1 MSRRQEH
8 CADVGLKAAAG
19 EGVKIGLTALEVI
32 LRLSLMKR
40 IHLSSLA
47 LLLISALMSPSAQA
61 SERRFGYTYPTLTSP
76 AGEVELEN
84 WLTWKSR
91 PGAIR
96 SLEVRHELEI
106 GLTDKTQIGF
116 SAVNW
121 KYDARARGSSYQNT
135 SVELIHNLSNPAT
148 DFLGSAVYG
157 EISAGERS
165 AAFEGKLLLE
175 KRIGRWVI
183 GWNGVFESEWEGDKF
198 ADFQESS
205 GELGQT
211 FGIAYDLTK
220 SLSCGVEAVHK
231 TSLEKWHAPRSS
243 QLYCGPNVT
252 FRRGHFFTG
261 LTALFQTTNRTGD
274 PSLQSR
280 LMVGVEF

>member
-1 MSRRQEH
+1 MKR
-8 CADVGLKAAAG
+8 
-19 EGVKIGLTALEVI
+19 T
-32 LRLSLMKR
+32 RLSVV
-40 IHLSSLA
+40 A
-47 LLLISALMSPSAQA
+47 LLIISALSSPSAQA

-91 PGAIR
+91 PGALR

-106 GLTDKTQIGF
+106 GLTDRTQIGIYV
-116 SAVNW
+116 ANW
-121 KYDARARGSSYQNT
+121 NYDARGRSSEYQN
-135 SVELIHNLSNPAT
+135 SALELIHNLTNPAT
-148 DFLGSAVYG
+148 DFLGSALYG

-220 SLSCGVEAVHK
+220 SLSCGLEAVHK
-231 TSLEKWHAPRSS
+231 TTLEKWHAPGSP
-243 QLYCGPNVT
+243 QIYCGPNVT

-261 LTALFQTTNRTGD
+261 LTALFQTTNRTGE

-280 LMVGVEF
+280 LIVGIEF

>member
-1 MSRRQEH
+1 
-8 CADVGLKAAAG
+8 
-19 EGVKIGLTALEVI
+19 
-32 LRLSLMKR
+32 MKR
-40 IHLSSLA
+40 IHLPSLA
-47 LLLISALMSPSAQA
+47 LLLFSALAAPGAHA

-106 GLTDKTQIGF
+106 GLTDKTQIGIYV
-116 SAVNW
+116 ANW
-121 KYDARARGSSYQNT
+121 NYDARARSSAYQY
-135 SVELIHNLSNPAT
+135 SALELIHNLTNPAT
-148 DFLGSAVYG
+148 DFLGSALYG

-175 KRIGRWVI
+175 KRIGRWVV

-211 FGIAYDLTK
+211 FGVSYDLTK
-220 SLSCGVEAVHK
+220 SLSCGLEAVHK
-231 TSLEKWHAPRSS
+231 TSLEKWHAPSDP
-243 QLYCGPNVT
+243 QFYYGPNLT
-252 FRRGHFFTG
+252 FRRGHFFTSVTG
-261 LTALFQTTNRTGD
+261 LFQATQRTGE
-274 PSLQSR
+274 PSFQSR
-280 LMVGVEF
+280 MIVGIDF